1 MSDMIET
8 FRKSGKCGFIQTL
21 AAATF
26 ARRGLGLLLAVLVL
40 WGGSGN
46 GVHAAPQAGPQIWTL
61 EIKPGP
67 LRLYVDPIDGKHY
80 HYFTYQVVNSTKA
93 DRMFAPTIELFTDTG
108 QILPSGRGVS
118 SQVSRRLMG
127 HLANPLM
134 EDEHQIIGDLKQGKE
149 HAKDG
154 LVIWEAVDLDTNQIT
169 IFVTGLSNG
178 VNRVPPPITGEDVL
192 LRKTLRL
199 DYVVPGNL
207 ADTVRASASP
217 DPQEDTERAI
227 QLHAKIPHGI
237 WIWR

>member
-8 FRKSGKCGFIQTL
+8 LRQSGKCVVTRKLGIESLT
-21 AAATF
+21 
-26 ARRGLGLLLAVLVL
+26 RGVGLLFAALVL
-40 WGGSGN
+40 WGGVGA
-46 GVHAAPQAGPQIWTL
+46 VAHAAPQAGPQIWTL

-80 HYFTYQVVNSTKA
+80 HYFTYQVINSTKA
-93 DRMFAPTIELFTDTG
+93 DRMFAPTVELFTDKG
-108 QILPSGRGVS
+108 QILSSGNGVS
-118 SQVSRRLMG
+118 SEVSRRLMG
-127 HLANPLM
+127 YLNNPLM

-154 LVIWEAVDLDTNQIT
+154 LVIWEAVDLDTNQVT

-178 VNRVPPPITGEDVL
+178 IHRVPHPITGDDVL

-199 DYVVPGNL
+199 DYVIPGNL
-207 ADTVRASASP
+207 ADSQRSDATP
-217 DPQEDTERAI
+217 DPQEETDRAI
-227 QLHAKIPHGI
+227 QLHAKISNGI

>member
-8 FRKSGKCGFIQTL
+8 FRKSGKCGIRQTRAL
-21 AAATF
+21 VAGL
-26 ARRGLGLLLAVLVL
+26 RRGLSLLALLLVL
-40 WGGSGN
+40 GGGT
-46 GVHAAPQAGPQIWTL
+46 GDFAQAASQAPQIWTL
-61 EIKPGP
+61 DIKPGP
-67 LRLYVDPIDGKHY
+67 LRLYVDPIDDRHY

-108 QILPSGRGVS
+108 QILPSGSGVS

-178 VNRVPPPITGEDVL
+178 INRVPHPVTGEDVL

-199 DYVVPGNL
+199 DYVIPGNL
-207 ADTVRASASP
+207 ADTRRADATP

>member
-1 MSDMIET
+1 MSDMIGT
-8 FRKSGKCGFIQTL
+8 FRTSGKSPVNRIF
-21 AAATF
+21 
-26 ARRGLGLLLAVLVL
+26 GLEAMGSGIGLLLAALIL
-40 WGGSGN
+40 WVATGSTS
-46 GVHAAPQAGPQIWTL
+46 HASAQAGPQIWTL

-80 HYFTYQVVNSTKA
+80 HYFTYRVINSTKA
-93 DRMFAPTIELFTDTG
+93 DRMFAPTVELFTDKG
-108 QILPSGRGVS
+108 QILASGNGVP

-127 HLANPLM
+127 YLDNPLM

-154 LVIWEAVDLDTNQIT
+154 LVIWEAVDLDTNQVT

-178 VNRVPPPITGEDVL
+178 INRVAHPITGEDVL

-199 DYVVPGNL
+199 DYVIPGNL
-207 ADTVRASASP
+207 ADTKRSAATP
-217 DPQEDTERAI
+217 DPPQETDRAI